1 MSDLRQ
7 QALEL
12 LETMPEEVLA
22 NLIQFMQAEKLRQIN
37 KAKRLEEKRIAFE
50 ELKSLSKSVPDLDED
65 KARSEYWEEKLG
77 YENFS

>member
-1 MSDLRQ
+1 MSALRQ

-12 LETMPEEVLA
+12 LETMPEEFLA

-65 KARSEYWEEKLG
+65 NARAEYWEEKLG